1 MPAKKPAM
9 LRGVYIGQVK
19 QIEELTPLKPYL

>member
-19 QIEELTPLKPYL
+19 QIEEVNAIITHF